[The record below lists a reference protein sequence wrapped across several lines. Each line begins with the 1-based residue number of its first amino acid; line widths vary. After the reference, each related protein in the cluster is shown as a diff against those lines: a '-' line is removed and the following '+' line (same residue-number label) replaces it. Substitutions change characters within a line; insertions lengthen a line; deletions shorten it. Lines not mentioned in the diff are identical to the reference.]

1 MNTQVMGNAPVKK
14 APAETEAELLLRR
27 QEEVA
32 GESRK
37 ADFAGIAVFLLFI
50 FVIAVAF
57 FLVPDKAMSESENRV
72 LTQAPKFTMQSF
84 LDNSFT
90 NDLADYYRDQFPA
103 RDFFRAVSAGTD
115 LLLLKQ
121 ETNDVYFAE
130 GGYLI
135 KNDALDFS
143 FAEKAG
149 IIKNNTD
156 VLKAYAKNFNTAGAE
171 IRLAV
176 AGRTVDVMNGLLPPY
191 YPDNY
196 SQYFSEYATDSEG
209 LSTVD
214 LLTPL
219 KECAAEGEAVYYKTD
234 HHWTTLGA
242 YYAYAEIMRSF
253 GMEPLPQEDFTPEH
267 VSTGFYGT
275 TYSAAGA
282 SWVPADTIDFYR
294 FRGDTEYE
302 TEIFDGRDFRTLE
315 GFYDFDYLDVRDQ
328 YSAFLGGNN
337 PLVKITK
344 KGAEDRPVMIL
355 VKDSFG
361 HALAP
366 FLAVHYDL
374 ILVDLRY
381 YQPGAGEY
389 TPSLSALAEAEHA
402 DAILFLYNMDTFSS
416 DTNLMK
422 ILSR

>member
-1 MNTQVMGNAPVKK
+1 MNTQTTGNASVKK
-14 APAETEAELLLRR
+14 APAEAEAELLLSR
-27 QEEVA
+27 QEGVA

-37 ADFAGIAVFLLFI
+37 ADFIGIAVFLLFI

-57 FLVPDKAMSESENRV
+57 FLVPDKEMSESENRA
-72 LTQAPKFTMQSF
+72 LAQAPKFTLQSF

-90 NDLADYYRDQFPA
+90 DDLSDYYRDQFPA
-103 RDFFRAVSAGTD
+103 RDFFRTVSAGAD

-121 ETNDVYFAE
+121 ETNNVYFAK

-135 KNDALDFS
+135 KNNALDFS
-143 FAEKAG
+143 FDEKAA
-149 IIKNNTD
+149 IIKNNTNI
-156 VLKAYAKNFNTAGAE
+156 LKAYEKNFNTAGTE

-176 AGRTVDVMNGLLPPY
+176 AGRTVDVMSGLLPGY

-196 SQYFSEYATDSEG
+196 SRYFEEYAADADG

-219 KECAAEGEAVYYKTD
+219 KDRAAAGEAVYYKTD

-242 YYAYAEIMRSF
+242 YYAYAEILRAY
-253 GMEPLPQEDFTPEH
+253 GKEPLPLEAFSPEH
-267 VSTGFYGT
+267 AGTGFYGT

-282 SWVPADTIDFYR
+282 AWVASDTIDFYR
-294 FRGDTEYE
+294 FGGDTEYK
-302 TEIFDGRDFRTLE
+302 TEIYDGRDFRTIE
-315 GFYDFDYLDVRDQ
+315 GFYDRDYLAVRDQ

-337 PLVKITK
+337 PLVRITK
-344 KGAEDRPVMIL
+344 KGEEDRPVMIL

-381 YQPGAGEY
+381 YQPGANEY
-389 TPSLSALAEAEHA
+389 MPSLSSLSETEHA